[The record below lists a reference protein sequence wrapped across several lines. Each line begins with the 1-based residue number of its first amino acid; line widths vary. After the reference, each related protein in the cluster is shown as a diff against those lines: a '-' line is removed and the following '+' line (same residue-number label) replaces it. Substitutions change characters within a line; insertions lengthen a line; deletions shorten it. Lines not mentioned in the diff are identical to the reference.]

1 MLLIVAITDVVV
13 VTKSNPSKATIKI
26 AINDMTMYD
35 PINNNT
41 PEITSSSTTF
51 HPFLLFVFSLDV
63 IFYLFLF

>member
-26 AINDMTMYD
+26 AINDMTIYA

-41 PEITSSSTTF
+41 P
-51 HPFLLFVFSLDV
+51 
-63 IFYLFLF
+63 